1 MEVHVCNKGE
11 RLWSREINAAHCA
24 RQIQFGLERKREKKK
39 SGIGDGNGQ
48 KKPREYNP
56 NRILYYQELR
66 FLWGWWGV
74 IQATLTARFCVRY
87 FFRWRDMC
95 FIITANEGGQTQT
108 NERIV

>member
-1 MEVHVCNKGE
+1 MLLIAQGKFNLVSKGRE
-11 RLWSREINAAHCA
+11 R
-24 RQIQFGLERKREKKK
+24 KKK
-39 SGIGDGNGQ
+39 SGIWDANGQ

-56 NRILYYQELR
+56 NRIVYYQELR